1 MQLARLKGKYMT
13 TNTNTSRRQFV
24 IGSSAIAT
32 GLAIGFDLSLMSSAN
47 AADGSGTSAM
57 MPLATPEIGVWVV
70 VKPNDDVVVRIVR
83 SEMGQGTIT
92 GLAQMVAEELQCD
105 WKKVSYDYPSPG
117 ENLKRNKVWGSYS
130 TGGSRGI
137 RTSEQYVRKGGAAA
151 RIMLIQ
157 AAANQWN
164 VPASECVAKD
174 SVITHTP
181 SGKKTTFGKVSV
193 AASQLEVPKDAPLK
207 DPKEWTLIGKP
218 VNRIDGVSDKV
229 TGRQV
234 YAIDLKMPGM
244 LVANIKESP
253 VFGGKLKSY
262 DAAKAQSMKGVKKVV
277 QVGDSAVAVVAETF
291 WQAKTALDQVNIV
304 WDNGTNANVSS
315 ASIKKMLEDGLN
327 ADDAFVHNTNG
338 DVKAAMSGASKK
350 LEATY
355 FYPFLNHATLEPQTA
370 TAKWTADSCEAWVP
384 TQDGEASLAAVI
396 AASGL
401 PADKCNVYKVNLG
414 GGFGRRGAFQDYT
427 TQAVNIAKQMPGT
440 PIKLIWTREEDMTQ
454 GRYHP
459 VMMCK
464 MSAAIDDKKNVTAV
478 NMRLSGQSILASVRP
493 AVVEANKGKDPLAF
507 QGVDPTGE
515 HGITY
520 SFPNLNIDYAM
531 RNTHVPPGFW
541 RGVNVNQNA
550 IFIETF
556 MDEMAEATGID
567 AVEFRRKHMAE
578 FPRAVAVL
586 NAVAD
591 GIGWTKP
598 AAPGVYRG
606 VAQMRSFG
614 SYVAA
619 ACELSVK
626 NGNEVKIH
634 RVVAATDP
642 GYAVNPAQ
650 IARQVSGS
658 FVYGL
663 SALFEEEITI
673 DKGAVVQKNFDT
685 FNSIRLYQM
694 PKVETII
701 IQGGGKEW
709 GGVGEPTIAVAAPA
723 VLNAIYRATGKRL
736 RTVPLKNSGIKLV

>member
-1 MQLARLKGKYMT
+1 MT
-13 TNTNTSRRQFV
+13 TNTNTSRRHFV

-32 GLAIGFDLSLMSSAN
+32 GLAIGLDLSFMSAAN
-47 AADGSGTSAM
+47 AAMGTGTTAM
-57 MPLATPEIGVWVV
+57 TPLATPEIGIWVV

-92 GLAQMVAEELQCD
+92 GLAQLVAEELQCD

-117 ENLKRNKVWGSYS
+117 ENLKRKLAWGSYS

-151 RIMLIQ
+151 RMMLIQ

-193 AASQLEVPKDAPLK
+193 AASQLEVPKEVPLK
-207 DPKEWTLIGKP
+207 DPREWTLIGKP

-253 VFGGKLKSY
+253 VFGGKVKSY

-277 QVGDSAVAVVAETF
+277 QVGDSAVAVVADTF

-304 WDNGTNANVSS
+304 WDSGTNGNVSS
-315 ASIKKMLEDGLN
+315 ASIKKMLEEGLN

-401 PADKCNVYKVNLG
+401 PAEKCNVYKVNLG

-464 MSAAIDDKKNVTAV
+464 MTAAIDDKKNVTGI
-478 NMRLSGQSILASVRP
+478 NMRLSGQSILAAVRP
-493 AVVEANKGKDPLAF
+493 AVVAANKGKDPLAF
-507 QGVDPTGE
+507 QGVEPTGE

-520 SFPNLNIDYAM
+520 SFPNLNIDHAM

-556 MDEMAEATGID
+556 MDELAEATGMD
-567 AVEFRRKHMAE
+567 AVEFRRKHME
-578 FPRAVAVL
+578 NFPRAVAVL

-598 AAPGVYRG
+598 AKPGVYRG
-606 VAQMRSFG
+606 IAQMRSFG

-619 ACELSVK
+619 ACELSVT

-634 RVVAATDP
+634 RIVAATDP

-673 DKGAVVQKNFDT
+673 EKGAVVQKNFDT

>member
-1 MQLARLKGKYMT
+1 MT
-13 TNTNTSRRQFV
+13 TTTNTSRRHFV
-24 IGSSAIAT
+24 IGTSTIAA
-32 GLAIGFDLSLMSSAN
+32 GLAIGFDLPIISSAN
-47 AADGSGTSAM
+47 AAMGNSISAM
-57 MPLATPEIGVWVV
+57 DPLTNPEIGIWVV
-70 VKPNDDVVVRIVR
+70 VKPNDDVIVRIVR

-105 WKKVSYDYPSPG
+105 WKKVNYEYPSPA
-117 ENLKRNKVWGSYS
+117 ESLKRKQAWGSYS

-181 SGKKTTFGKVSV
+181 SGRKTTFGKVSV
-193 AASQLEVPKDAPLK
+193 AASQLEVPKEVPLK
-207 DPKEWTLIGKP
+207 DPKEWQLIGKS
-218 VNRIDGVSDKV
+218 VNRIDGMTDKV
-229 TGRQV
+229 TGKQI
-234 YAIDLKMPGM
+234 YAIDLKFPGM
-244 LVANIKESP
+244 LIATIKESP
-253 VFGGKLKSY
+253 VFGGKVASY

-277 QVGDSAVAVVAETF
+277 QVGDSAVAVIADTF

-304 WDNGTNANVSS
+304 WNNGANENVSS
-315 ASIKKMLEDGLN
+315 ASIKKMLEEGLN
-327 ADDAFVHNTNG
+327 ANDAFVHNTNG
-338 DVKAAMSGASKK
+338 DVKAAISGASKTI
-350 LEATY
+350 EATY
-355 FYPFLNHATLEPQTA
+355 FYPYLNHATLEPQTA
-370 TAKWTADSCEAWVP
+370 TAKWTADSCEVWVP

-401 PADKCNVYKVNLG
+401 PAEKCNAYKVNLG

-440 PIKLIWTREEDMTQ
+440 HIKLIWTREEDMTQ

-464 MSAAIDDKKNVTAV
+464 MTAAIDDKKNVTGL
-478 NMRLSGQSILASVRP
+478 NMRLSGQSILAAVRP
-493 AVVEANKGKDPLAF
+493 AVVAANKGKDPLAF
-507 QGVDPTGE
+507 QGLEPTGE

-520 SFPNLNIDYAM
+520 SFPNLTIDHAM

-541 RGVNVNQNA
+541 RGVNINQNA
-550 IFIETF
+550 VFIETF
-556 MDEMAEATGID
+556 MDELAEATGMD
-567 AVEFRRKHMAE
+567 SVEFRRKHME
-578 FPRAVAVL
+578 KFPRAIAVL

-619 ACELSVK
+619 ACELSVS
-626 NGNEVKIH
+626 NGTDVKIH
-634 RVVAATDP
+634 RIVAATDP
-642 GYAVNPAQ
+642 SYAVNPAQ

-673 DKGAVVQKNFDT
+673 EKGAVVQKNFDT
-685 FNSIRLYQM
+685 FNSIRLSQM

-701 IQGGGKEW
+701 IEGGGKDW

-736 RTVPLKNSGIKLV
+736 RTVPLKNSGMKLV

>member
-1 MQLARLKGKYMT
+1 MT
-13 TNTNTSRRQFV
+13 TTTNTSRRHFV
-24 IGSSAIAT
+24 IGSSAIAA
-32 GLAIGFDLSLMSSAN
+32 GLAIGFDLPIISSAN
-47 AADGSGTSAM
+47 AAMGTGTTAM
-57 MPLATPEIGVWVV
+57 DPLTNPEIGIWVV
-70 VKPNDDVVVRIVR
+70 VKPNDDVIVRIVR

-92 GLAQMVAEELQCD
+92 GLAQMVAEELQCN
-105 WKKVSYDYPSPG
+105 WNKVSYEYPSPS
-117 ENLKRNKVWGSYS
+117 ENLKRNKAWGSYS

-151 RIMLIQ
+151 RMMLIQ

-164 VPASECVAKD
+164 VPVTECVAKD

-181 SGKKTTFGKVSV
+181 SGRKTTYGKVSV
-193 AASQLEVPKDAPLK
+193 AASQLEVPKEVPLK
-207 DPKEWTLIGKP
+207 DPKDWQLIGKS
-218 VNRIDGVSDKV
+218 VNRIDGMADKV
-229 TGRQV
+229 TGRQI
-234 YAIDLKMPGM
+234 YAIDLKFPGM
-244 LVANIKESP
+244 LTATIKESP
-253 VFGGKLKSY
+253 VFGGKVKSY
-262 DAAKAQSMKGVKKVV
+262 DAAKAQSMKGVKKVI
-277 QVGDSAVAVVAETF
+277 QVGDTAVAVIADTF

-304 WDNGTNANVSS
+304 WDSGANVNVSS
-315 ASIKKMLEDGLN
+315 ATIKKAMEDGLG

-338 DVKAAMSGASKK
+338 DVKAALANASKTI
-350 LEATY
+350 EATY
-355 FYPFLNHATLEPQTA
+355 FYPYLNHATLEPQTA
-370 TAKWTADSCEAWVP
+370 TAKWTPDSCEAWVP

-401 PADKCNVYKVNLG
+401 PAEKCSAYKVNLG

-440 PIKLIWTREEDMTQ
+440 HVKLIWTREEDMTQ

-464 MSAAIDDKKNVTAV
+464 MTAAIDDKKNVTGI
-478 NMRLSGQSILASVRP
+478 NMRLSGQSILAAVRP
-493 AVVEANKGKDPLAF
+493 AVVASNKGKDPLAF
-507 QGVDPTGE
+507 QGLEASGE

-520 SFPNLNIDYAM
+520 SFPNLTIDHAM

-541 RGVNVNQNA
+541 RGVNINQNA
-550 IFIETF
+550 VFIETF
-556 MDEMAEATGID
+556 MDELAEVTGMD
-567 AVEFRRKHMAE
+567 SVEFRRKHME
-578 FPRAVAVL
+578 KYPRAIAVL

-619 ACELSVK
+619 ACELSVT
-626 NGNEVKIH
+626 NGTDVEIH
-634 RVVAATDP
+634 RIVAATDP

-701 IQGGGKEW
+701 IQGGGKDW

-736 RTVPLKNSGIKLV
+736 RTVPLKNSGMKLV